1 MIFLGRGQ
9 IKRDQSTSGGK
20 TFSFSN
26 LKDMTEDMT
35 CVGSMDLD
43 VEEETEPV
51 QVTRYEFYWKIFDI
65 HTGAKV

>member
-26 LKDMTEDMT
+26 LKG
-35 CVGSMDLD
+35 V
-43 VEEETEPV
+43 
-51 QVTRYEFYWKIFDI
+51 I
-65 HTGAKV
+65 HRPRGHLRGRGHTAQWREGLKNYLSIK